1 MDLDGIN
8 YARRL
13 QEQREAVLAK
23 ASPAVRARILGERP
37 SYYTASKPAPKPRPV
52 VVKPVAPADN
62 KKSPEA
68 IIEAVLDA
76 SGISRYEFFREG
88 RCRDIVGRARQLGY
102 WLVCRFRPDL
112 GWKAKGRIFRRHHST
127 VMSGYWRF
135 DQIRGER
142 PVSRWIQHP
151 LLIDLVEAASKESA
165 APPPSS
171 FARSLKDRARPFKG
185 RRKGEAHPE
194 AKMTAEQVLAIRA
207 DSRSSKEVALAFGM
221 SRSGI
226 KDIRIRKTWRHI

>member
-1 MDLDGIN
+1 MDLDGIG
-8 YARRL
+8 YAKRL

-23 ASPAVRARILGERP
+23 VSPAVRARIMGERP
-37 SYYTASKPAPKPRPV
+37 TYYTPSKPAPKPRPP
-52 VVKPVAPADN
+52 VVKPAAPAD
-62 KKSPEA
+62 KQSPEG

-76 SGISRYEFFREG
+76 TGTSRYEFFREG
-88 RCRDIVGRARQLGY
+88 RCRDIVGRARQLAY
-102 WLVCRFRPDL
+102 WLVCRFRPDMS
-112 GWKAKGRIFRRHHST
+112 WPAKGRLFRKHHST

-135 DQIRGER
+135 EQIRNER

-151 LLIDLVEAASKESA
+151 LLTELVEAASKEVG

-171 FARSLKDRARPFKG
+171 FTRSIKDRQRPFKG

-194 AKMTAEQVLAIRA
+194 AKMTAAQVVAIRA
-207 DSRSSKEVALAFGM
+207 DPRSSKEVAAQYGM

-226 KDIRIRKTWRHI
+226 KDIRSRKTWRHI

>member
-37 SYYTASKPAPKPRPV
+37 SYYNKPVQKPRPP
-52 VVKPVAPADN
+52 VVKPAAPAG

-68 IIEAVLDA
+68 IIEAVLDVT
-76 SGISRYEFFREG
+76 GTSRYEFFREG
-88 RCRDIVGRARQLGY
+88 RCRDIVGRARQLAY
-102 WLVCRFRPDL
+102 WLVCRLQSKMSWPARGRLFR
-112 GWKAKGRIFRRHHST
+112 KHRTT

-135 DQIRGER
+135 EQIRHER
-142 PVSRWIQHP
+142 PVSRWIEHP
-151 LLIDLVEAASKESA
+151 LIAELVEAASKEKNT
-165 APPPSS
+165 PPPSS
-171 FARSLKDRARPFKG
+171 FARSIRDSKKFRKG
-185 RRKGEAHPE
+185 RRAGERHPE
-194 AKMTAEQVLAIRA
+194 AKMTAEQVIAIRA
-207 DSRSSKEVALAFGM
+207 DPRSSKEVAAQYGM

-226 KDIRIRKTWRHI
+226 KDIRSRKTWRHI